1 MGRPYKRGSHG
12 ERGVPK
18 ASRVLVTEGF
28 ATQMV
33 PLAPLAG
40 LDLQVVCSMH
50 RLLGKGYA
58 GGGECR
64 LPTFG
69 LVADVFVVASSNKFV
84 LLASVQEDGQ
94 SNLVTG
100 SKRFLREAR

>member
-1 MGRPYKRGSHG
+1 MGRPYTRGSHG

-33 PLAPLAG
+33 PSQELEG
-40 LDLQVVCSMH
+40 LGPRTVCSMH

-58 GGGECR
+58 GGGER
-64 LPTFG
+64 QL
-69 LVADVFVVASSNKFV
+69 
-84 LLASVQEDGQ
+84 
-94 SNLVTG
+94 
-100 SKRFLREAR
+100 